1 MEDKNNLLEEKDI
14 LDVDLGE
21 GQSLAV
27 PVIDER
33 LRLERER
40 IETGSIRVSKKVFE
54 ETARKKMSVVEEEA
68 SVERKVFNTYV
79 DVAPPAVRQ
88 EGDVTIISV
97 VKEVLV
103 VEKRLMLVE
112 ELHVTKNK
120 INTVVP
126 VEKTVRKE
134 VVTINQTDIGTNF
147 EPLW

>member
-1 MEDKNNLLEEKDI
+1 MVDKNNLLEEKDI
-14 LDVDLGE
+14 LDVDLEE
-21 GQSLAV
+21 GQSLV
-27 PVIDER
+27 DPVIDER
-33 LRLERER
+33 LRIEKER

-54 ETARKKMSVVEEEA
+54 ETVRKNVSVAQEEA
-68 SVERKVFNTYV
+68 SVERKAFNAYV

-112 ELHVTKNK
+112 ELHITKNK
-120 INTVVP
+120 TNTVVP
-126 VEKTVRKE
+126 VEQTVRKE
-134 VVTINQTDIGTNF
+134 VVTISQADIGTNF